1 MSVLESLLSRLSPIK
16 LYSLS
21 EGGNTYN
28 ELSAFAVGLEILR
41 DELSE
46 MLSECFLS
54 SAESYG
60 LSRYE
65 RLWGGEREHLPTDK
79 RREMLISRSSLNLN
93 DFTPLGVSKIFD
105 LLGVAGTINEFPA
118 QQRLSL
124 DLSGEALTKGEKNF
138 IKSQAEAL
146 FPAHLDIDV
155 VFAGLTWK
163 EVDSRGNTFSQLE
176 TLCYTWQEIDIM

>member
-16 LYSLS
+16 LYSLK

-41 DELSE
+41 FELSE
-46 MLSECFLS
+46 MLLECFLS

-93 DFTPLGVSKIFD
+93 DFTPQGVSKIFD

-118 QQRLSL
+118 QIIS
-124 DLSGEALTKGEKNF
+124 
-138 IKSQAEAL
+138 
-146 FPAHLDIDV
+146 
-155 VFAGLTWK
+155 
-163 EVDSRGNTFSQLE
+163 
-176 TLCYTWQEIDIM
+176 

>member
-16 LYSLS
+16 LYSIS

-79 RREMLISRSSLNLN
+79 RRDMLISRSSLNLN
-93 DFTPLGVSKIFD
+93 DFTPLGVSTIFD
-105 LLGVAGTINEFPA
+105 LCGVAGALTELPA
-118 QQRLSL
+118 QLR
-124 DLSGEALTKGEKNF
+124 
-138 IKSQAEAL
+138 
-146 FPAHLDIDV
+146 
-155 VFAGLTWK
+155 
-163 EVDSRGNTFSQLE
+163 
-176 TLCYTWQEIDIM
+176 